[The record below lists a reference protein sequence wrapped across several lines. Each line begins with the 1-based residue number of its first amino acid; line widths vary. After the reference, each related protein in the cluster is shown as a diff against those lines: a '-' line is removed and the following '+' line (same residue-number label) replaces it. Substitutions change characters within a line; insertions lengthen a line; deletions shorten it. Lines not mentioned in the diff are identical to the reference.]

1 MTERMTKTAVR
12 RIQVEE
18 RKAMRSKFRQSA
30 FMSKT
35 RNVYA
40 AQVRR
45 AGELSLPVEYTL
57 DALRELVEAALVA
70 GECCY
75 CSGRL
80 TLSKLAVDHAVPVSR
95 GGMFTIGNL
104 RACCQS
110 CNWRKGK
117 MTAEEF
123 AELSAFVTSR
133 FPADVVADIWRRLVV
148 GGRWAL

>member
-1 MTERMTKTAVR
+1 MTELLTKKAEQ
-12 RIQVEE
+12 RIRVSE

-57 DALRELVEAALVA
+57 DVLRGLVEAALVA

-75 CSGRL
+75 CAGRL

-95 GGMFTIGNL
+95 GGQFILGNL
-104 RACCQS
+104 RVCCQS

-117 MTAEEF
+117 LTAEEF
-123 AELSAFVTSR
+123 AELSVFVTSR